1 MHTLFVVVIFLA
13 VFSAIAYLFVQVGK
27 QSQTPTKESKKG
39 TEVAVTAAL
48 IETEINLN
56 L

>member
-1 MHTLFVVVIFLA
+1 MHTLLMVVVFLA
-13 VFSAIAYLFVQVGK
+13 VFSGIAYLFVQVGK

-39 TEVAVTAAL
+39 VDTAVTAAL